1 MQKYSKDGEF
11 LVEKKKYYIIITC
24 FVAVA
29 LTVYVF
35 WGRGAAVHDI
45 LNRIDGI
52 TANNVGA
59 RKAVDSAKQD
69 IGDIGNELGTASGRL
84 GEYAKSAHDIAG
96 EIKDSRELAQRSLEL
111 NRRAK
116 QILED
121 IEQRNKEPTAAG
133 KDKPD

>member
-1 MQKYSKDGEF
+1 M
-11 LVEKKKYYIIITC
+11 EKKNIHFI
-24 FVAVA
+24 
-29 LTVYVF
+29 L
-35 WGRGAAVHDI
+35 AAILLVIAGYLFCGNGTSIHDI

-59 RKAVDSAKQD
+59 GKAVDSAKQD
-69 IGDIGNELGTASGRL
+69 VGDVGNELGTVGSRV

-96 EIKDSRELAQRSLEL
+96 EIKDSREIAKRSLEL

-121 IEQRNKEPTAAG
+121 IEQRNKEPAEAG
-133 KDKPD
+133 KDK

>member
-1 MQKYSKDGEF
+1 M
-11 LVEKKKYYIIITC
+11 EKKNYYIISGII
-24 FVAVA
+24 AVA
-29 LTVYVF
+29 IAVYVF
-35 WGRGAAVHDI
+35 WGGGATVHDI

-52 TANNVGA
+52 TANNERAG
-59 RKAVDSAKQD
+59 KAVDSAKQD
-69 IGDIGNELGTASGRL
+69 VGDVGNELGTVSGRV

-121 IEQRNKEPTAAG
+121 IEQRNKEPETAG
-133 KDKPD
+133 KDKPG

>member
-1 MQKYSKDGEF
+1 M
-11 LVEKKKYYIIITC
+11 EKKKYYI
-24 FVAVA
+24 VAGVA
-29 LTVYVF
+29 ALALAVYVF
-35 WGRGAAVHDI
+35 WGRGATVHDI

-59 RKAVDSAKQD
+59 GKAVDSAKQD

-96 EIKDSRELAQRSLEL
+96 EIKDSREIAKRSLEL

-121 IEQRNKEPTAAG
+121 IEQRNKEPAKEK
-133 KDKPD
+133 KDKPG

>member
-1 MQKYSKDGEF
+1 M
-11 LVEKKKYYIIITC
+11 EKKKYYIVIAGII
-24 FVAVA
+24 AGA
-29 LTVYVF
+29 LAVYVF
-35 WGRGAAVHDI
+35 WGRGATVHDI

-59 RKAVDSAKQD
+59 GKTVNSAKQD
-69 IGDIGNELGTASGRL
+69 VGDVGNELGGVSKRV

-96 EIKDSRELAQRSLEL
+96 EIKDSRELAKRSLEL

-121 IEQRNKEPTAAG
+121 IEHRNKEPETAG
-133 KDKPD
+133 KDKPG

>member
-1 MQKYSKDGEF
+1 M
-11 LVEKKKYYIIITC
+11 EKKKYYIIITC

-35 WGRGAAVHDI
+35 WGGGAAVHDI

-59 RKAVDSAKQD
+59 GKAVNSAKQD
-69 IGDIGNELGTASGRL
+69 VGDVGNELGAVSGRV

-96 EIKDSRELAQRSLEL
+96 EIKDSRKLAQRSLKL

-116 QILED
+116 QILEA
-121 IEQRNKEPTAAG
+121 IEQRNKEPAATG
-133 KDKPD
+133 KDKPG

>member
-1 MQKYSKDGEF
+1 M
-11 LVEKKKYYIIITC
+11 EKKKYYIIITC

-35 WGRGAAVHDI
+35 WGGGATVHDI
-45 LNRIDGI
+45 LNRVDGI

-59 RKAVDSAKQD
+59 GKAVDSAKQD
-69 IGDIGNELGTASGRL
+69 VGDVGNELGAVSGRV

-96 EIKDSRELAQRSLEL
+96 EIKDSRELTQRSLEL

-121 IEQRNKEPTAAG
+121 IEQRNKEPATTCQ
-133 KDKPD
+133 DKSN

>member
-1 MQKYSKDGEF
+1 M
-11 LVEKKKYYIIITC
+11 EKKNIRFI
-24 FVAVA
+24 
-29 LTVYVF
+29 L
-35 WGRGAAVHDI
+35 AAILLVIAGYLFCGNGTSIHDI

-59 RKAVDSAKQD
+59 GKAVDSAKQD
-69 IGDIGNELGTASGRL
+69 VGDVGNELGTVGSRV

-96 EIKDSRELAQRSLEL
+96 EIKDSREIAKRSLEL

-121 IEQRNKEPTAAG
+121 IEQRNKEPAATG
-133 KDKPD
+133 KDKPG

>member
-11 LVEKKKYYIIITC
+11 LVEKKKYYIIIYC
-24 FVAVA
+24 FVTIALAVS
-29 LTVYVF
+29 VF
-35 WGRGAAVHDI
+35 WGGGATVHDI

-52 TANNVGA
+52 AANNVGA
-59 RKAVDSAKQD
+59 GKAVDSAKQD
-69 IGDIGNELGTASGRL
+69 VGDVGNELGTVSGRV

-121 IEQRNKEPTAAG
+121 IEQRNKETTARI

>member
-11 LVEKKKYYIIITC
+11 LVEKKKCYIITG
-24 FVAVA
+24 VVA
-29 LTVYVF
+29 LALAVYVF
-35 WGRGAAVHDI
+35 WGGGATVHDI

-52 TANNVGA
+52 AANNFGA
-59 RKAVDSAKQD
+59 GKAVDSAKQD
-69 IGDIGNELGTASGRL
+69 VGDVGNELGTVSGRV

-116 QILED
+116 QILD
-121 IEQRNKEPTAAG
+121 GVEQRNKETTARI